1 MKYDFLSGMLEESRP
16 PQKNKKRGRRNSSH
30 NKTRGN
36 YDSCYE
42 IIIKKRN
49 IDIFVD
55 QKFEESGCQL
65 RQKYIFFDRV
75 NRDKITT
82 MHKSCFT

>member
-1 MKYDFLSGMLEESRP
+1 MTSCQGCLKNTP
-16 PQKNKKRGRRNSSH
+16 PPKKKKRGRRNSSH

-55 QKFEESGCQL
+55 QKFEESGYPFVYFLLKRAFQ
-65 RQKYIFFDRV
+65 
-75 NRDKITT
+75 
-82 MHKSCFT
+82 